1 MNEWFQQRFIS
12 RAEHDEV
19 VAYYRKLVARLHQQ
33 VHEKCVETDGQ
44 ALESVVDHRRRLA
57 EREIRR
63 SSAQNVIAVDFRRKS
78 KTGG

>member
-33 VHEKCVETDGQ
+33 VREKCAETD
-44 ALESVVDHRRRLA
+44 AHVLESVVDHRRRLE
-57 EREIRR
+57 ERELHR
-63 SSAQNVIAVDFRRKS
+63 SYGENVIAVDFRRR
-78 KTGG
+78 TRADG

>member
-44 ALESVVDHRRRLA
+44 ALEGAVDHRRRLA

-63 SSAQNVIAVDFRRKS
+63 SSGQNVIAVDFRHRS
-78 KTGG
+78 KMGG